1 MLRALLTLGAFSST
15 MASGQSRAEDP
26 FVVEFQ
32 LSGFGIAS
40 GASSFRVKV
49 VVDINRFNTQRQT
62 HLEPGPALFGDTC
75 LLFGCYA
82 VMSDSLC

>member
-49 VVDINRFNTQRQT
+49 
-62 HLEPGPALFGDTC
+62 
-75 LLFGCYA
+75 LLLL
-82 VMSDSLC
+82 STS